1 MRVMAFS
8 ALASALVPTIIDAWH
23 CASVAI
29 GISQLRMTPEA
40 KLPAAIDMQNLGTAW
55 MIYSGPMTVFALD
68 GRMDRGVIQSNIFFV
83 TLRAGVSALIL
94 DRNVLPV
101 LDTAEAVIA
110 VGEIPAMNSEV
121 VRYQNP
127 PTDGD

>member
-1 MRVMAFS
+1 MAFS